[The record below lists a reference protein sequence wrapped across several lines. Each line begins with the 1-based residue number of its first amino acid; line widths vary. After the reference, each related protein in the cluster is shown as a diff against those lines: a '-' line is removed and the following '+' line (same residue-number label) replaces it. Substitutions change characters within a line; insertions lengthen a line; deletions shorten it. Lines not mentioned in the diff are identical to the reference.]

1 VMQSKRK
8 ALSSQFDQQHIE
20 GLPGSPTAAE
30 ARYFRTLE
38 HLKLVEAS
46 LRHYVSLWA
55 LASWITRWVLPWISP
70 YTSEIPM
77 GQILWA
83 VYCYIKRSKWRNSIN
98 REERTGNREQA
109 IGQQIGHNLC
119 ILARKTSL
127 YTIRNSS

>member
-1 VMQSKRK
+1 MLPLYDGENTFDLVHKALTEEGFWLSSLNFQSFPRVIQSTRK

-55 LASWITRWVLPWISP
+55 LALLDGKVGFALNIAL
-70 YTSEIPM
+70 
-77 GQILWA
+77 
-83 VYCYIKRSKWRNSIN
+83 YC
-98 REERTGNREQA
+98 
-109 IGQQIGHNLC
+109 
-119 ILARKTSL
+119 
-127 YTIRNSS
+127 

>member
-1 VMQSKRK
+1 MQSTRK

-30 ARYFRTLE
+30 ARYFRSLE

-55 LASWITRWVLPWISP
+55 LVWMARWVLPWISP

-83 VYCYIKRSKWRNSIN
+83 VYC
-98 REERTGNREQA
+98 
-109 IGQQIGHNLC
+109 
-119 ILARKTSL
+119 
-127 YTIRNSS
+127 